1 MTENA
6 PNVATHLM
14 RNSDSYLTAIGKI
27 LRKTSLDE
35 LPQLYS
41 ILMGQMSF
49 VGPRPALFNQY
60 DLIELR
66 TKYDI
71 DKIKPGLT
79 GWSQING
86 RDDLTIEQKVDFD
99 TEYLNRKSFIF
110 DLLIIYRT
118 AISAVRQNDI
128 SH

>member
-1 MTENA
+1 
-6 PNVATHLM
+6 
-14 RNSDSYLTAIGKI
+14 
-27 LRKTSLDE
+27 
-35 LPQLYS
+35 
-41 ILMGQMSF
+41 MGQMSF

-66 TKYDI
+66 TKYDVH
-71 DKIKPGLT
+71 KIKPGLT
-79 GWSQING
+79 GWPQING